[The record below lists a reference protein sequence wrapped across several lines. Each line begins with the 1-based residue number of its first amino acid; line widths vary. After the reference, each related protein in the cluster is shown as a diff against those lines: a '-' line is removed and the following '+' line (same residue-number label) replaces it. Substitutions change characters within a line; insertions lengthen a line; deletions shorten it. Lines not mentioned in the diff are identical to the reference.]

1 MWVDCFDCKM
11 SSRVARA
18 HDQKEREGDKVKLI
32 YWHNAIPSLS
42 LSFFIPLS
50 CTARIVAQQYHKKCW
65 KMLKRKVEKKTKR
78 ERGKE
83 TEKEWE
89 GGWRKS
95 YRIYAPDIQ
104 FFFFRLLHRFVVYNL
119 CINCIYIYLR
129 PITLDWFL

>member
-1 MWVDCFDCKM
+1 M

-65 KMLKRKVEKKTKR
+65 KMLKRKIEKKNKERVRKGDRKR
-78 ERGKE
+78 VRGRM
-83 TEKEWE
+83 EKE
-89 GGWRKS
+89 
-95 YRIYAPDIQ
+95 
-104 FFFFRLLHRFVVYNL
+104 L
-119 CINCIYIYLR
+119 
-129 PITLDWFL
+129 